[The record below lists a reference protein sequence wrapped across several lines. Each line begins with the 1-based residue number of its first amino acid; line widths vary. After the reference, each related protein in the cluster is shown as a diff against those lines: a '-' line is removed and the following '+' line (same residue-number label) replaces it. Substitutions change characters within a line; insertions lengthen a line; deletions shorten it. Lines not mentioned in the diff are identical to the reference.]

1 MFSGI
6 IQEVARV
13 DLIHHLRDSMEIG
26 VFARKLID
34 VVPGSSFSVD
44 GICLTLV
51 KRQYELLFFDVT
63 EETMAWTTIK
73 DYTVGTMVNLE
84 RSVRLGDEIGGH
96 LVSGHVCG
104 IGTIIAIEKSYMF
117 FKAPANLVPYILE
130 KGFIAIDGISLTI
143 ARVKG
148 DIFSV
153 SLIPETRARTS
164 LGYKQVGAHVNME
177 PDMMTKM
184 QVDTIMRFHAEKEI
198 SK

>member
-13 DLIHHLRDSMEIG
+13 DLIHHYGDSMEIG
-26 VFARKLID
+26 IFARNLVD
-34 VVPGSSFSVD
+34 GVPGSSIAVD

-51 KRQYELLFFDVT
+51 KREFELLFFDVT
-63 EETMAWTTIK
+63 EETMACTTIK
-73 DYTVGTMVNLE
+73 NYTVGSMVNLE

-96 LVSGHVCG
+96 FVSGHVCG
-104 IGTIIAIEKSYMF
+104 VGTIIAVEKSYMF
-117 FKAPANLVPYILE
+117 FKAPTNLVPYVLE

-143 ARVKG
+143 AQLRG

-153 SLIPETRARTS
+153 SVIPETRARTS
-164 LGYKQVGAHVNME
+164 LGYKQVGSHVNME

-184 QVDTIMRFHAEKEI
+184 QVDTVMRFQAEKI
-198 SK
+198 GK

>member
-13 DLIHHLRDSMEIG
+13 DLIHHYGDSMEIG
-26 VFARKLID
+26 IFARNLVD
-34 VVPGSSFSVD
+34 GVPGSSIAVD

-51 KRQYELLFFDVT
+51 KREFELLFFDVT
-63 EETMAWTTIK
+63 EETMACTTIK
-73 DYTVGTMVNLE
+73 NYTVGSMVNLE

-96 LVSGHVCG
+96 FVSGHVCG
-104 IGTIIAIEKSYMF
+104 VGTIIAVEKSYMF
-117 FKAPANLVPYILE
+117 FKAPTNLVPYVLE

-143 ARVKG
+143 AQVRG

-153 SLIPETRARTS
+153 SVIPETRARTS
-164 LGYKQVGAHVNME
+164 LGYKQVGSHVNME

-184 QVDTIMRFHAEKEI
+184 QVDTVMRFQAEKI
-198 SK
+198 GK